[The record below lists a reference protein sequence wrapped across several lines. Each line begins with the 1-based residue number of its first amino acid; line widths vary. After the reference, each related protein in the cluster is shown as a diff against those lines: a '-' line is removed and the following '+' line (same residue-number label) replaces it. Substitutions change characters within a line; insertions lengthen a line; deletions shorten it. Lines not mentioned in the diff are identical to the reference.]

1 MIFCLENTHMSAVG
15 ETLEVRIGARA
26 QDGEANAELLRFLAV
41 EVLGMRQ
48 ADVELDR
55 GARSRHKVVLV
66 AMHVASSDA
75 KSQQQSKRGVESAA
89 AKHSDGGKSKRS
101 SGGLGAS
108 VESGTNDS
116 VDDER
121 NVRVQSV
128 LAQLR
133 GAMTR

>member
-1 MIFCLENTHMSAVG
+1 MSAVG

-48 ADVELDR
+48 ADIELDR
-55 GARSRHKVVLV
+55 GARSRHKVVLID
-66 AMHVASSDA
+66 MHVASSDA
-75 KSQQQSKRGVESAA
+75 MCRQQSKRGVESAA
-89 AKHSDGGKSKRS
+89 TKHPDGGQVSGPGKLKRS
-101 SGGLGAS
+101 SGRLGAS
-108 VESGTNDS
+108 VESGTNEN

-121 NVRVQSV
+121 NLRVQSV
-128 LAQLR
+128 LVRLR

>member
-1 MIFCLENTHMSAVG
+1 MSAVG

-48 ADVELDR
+48 ADIELDR

-66 AMHVASSDA
+66 DMHVASSDA
-75 KSQQQSKRGVESAA
+75 KSRQQSKRGVESVAT
-89 AKHSDGGKSKRS
+89 KHPDGGPVGGPGKSKRS
-101 SGGLGAS
+101 SGRLGASTS
-108 VESGTNDS
+108 VESGTNDC

-121 NVRVQSV
+121 RVHVQSV
-128 LAQLR
+128 LARLR
-133 GAMTR
+133 GAMTK